1 MQKILDL
8 RIFEKRQA
16 EMELGKANAEVARIQ
31 GELESIAKRKVSTIK
46 NFDTNTDFLI
56 QVEIQ
61 SFFFMLEQKK
71 EKFLEELAT
80 AQIAADEKRE
90 VVRQA
95 MQKVKVLEKLKE
107 NKFRQWKKDSLKA
120 EELAADDIV
129 TARKNLLQYLNALPP
144 INSLIIDCV
153 GTEVAGIVE
162 KQFKN

>member
-1 MQKILDL
+1 MKKFSFSMQKILDL
-8 RIFEKRQA
+8 RIFEQCQA

-56 QVEIQ
+56 QAEIQ

-129 TARKNLLQYLNALPP
+129 TARKNLL
-144 INSLIIDCV
+144 
-153 GTEVAGIVE
+153 
-162 KQFKN
+162 

>member
-56 QVEIQ
+56 QAEIQ
-61 SFFFMLEQKK
+61 SLYFMLEQKK

-129 TARKNLLQYLNALPP
+129 TARKNLL
-144 INSLIIDCV
+144 
-153 GTEVAGIVE
+153 
-162 KQFKN
+162 

>member
-1 MQKILDL
+1 MKKFAFSMQKILDL
-8 RIFEKRQA
+8 RIFEQRQA
-16 EMELGKANAEVARIQ
+16 EIELGKANAEVARIQ
-31 GELESIAKRKVSTIK
+31 GELDSIAKRKVSTIK

-56 QVEIQ
+56 QAEIQ

-90 VVRQA
+90 VVRKA

-107 NKFRQWKKDSLKA
+107 NKFLQWKKDSLKA

-129 TARKNLLQYLNALPP
+129 TARKKW
-144 INSLIIDCV
+144 I
-153 GTEVAGIVE
+153 
-162 KQFKN
+162 

>member
-1 MQKILDL
+1 MIFIFMKKFSFSMQKIIDL
-8 RIFEKRQA
+8 IIFEKRQA

-56 QVEIQ
+56 QAEIQ

-129 TARKNLLQYLNALPP
+129 TARKNLL
-144 INSLIIDCV
+144 
-153 GTEVAGIVE
+153 
-162 KQFKN
+162 

>member
-1 MQKILDL
+1 MKKFAFSMQKILDL
-8 RIFEKRQA
+8 RIFEQRQA

-31 GELESIAKRKVSTIK
+31 GELESIAKRKISTIK

-56 QVEIQ
+56 QAEIQ

-129 TARKNLLQYLNALPP
+129 TARKNLL
-144 INSLIIDCV
+144 
-153 GTEVAGIVE
+153 
-162 KQFKN
+162 

>member
-1 MQKILDL
+1 MKKFSFSMQKILDL
-8 RIFEKRQA
+8 RIFEQRQA
-16 EMELGKANAEVARIQ
+16 EIELGKANAEVARIQ
-31 GELESIAKRKVSTIK
+31 GELEYIAKRKVSTIK

-56 QVEIQ
+56 QAEIQ

-120 EELAADDIV
+120 EELAVDDIV
-129 TARKNLLQYLNALPP
+129 TARKNLL
-144 INSLIIDCV
+144 
-153 GTEVAGIVE
+153 
-162 KQFKN
+162 

>member
-1 MQKILDL
+1 MKKFSFSMQKILDL
-8 RIFEKRQA
+8 RIFEQRQA

-56 QVEIQ
+56 QAEIQ

-120 EELAADDIV
+120 EELAVDDIV
-129 TARKNLLQYLNALPP
+129 TARKNLL
-144 INSLIIDCV
+144 
-153 GTEVAGIVE
+153 
-162 KQFKN
+162 

>member
-1 MQKILDL
+1 MKKFSFSMQKILDL
-8 RIFEKRQA
+8 RIFEQRQA

-56 QVEIQ
+56 QAEIQ

-107 NKFRQWKKDSLKA
+107 NKFRQWKKDNLKA

-129 TARKNLLQYLNALPP
+129 TARKNLL
-144 INSLIIDCV
+144 
-153 GTEVAGIVE
+153 
-162 KQFKN
+162 

>member
-56 QVEIQ
+56 QAEIQ

-71 EKFLEELAT
+71 EKFLEELSM

>member
-1 MQKILDL
+1 MIFVFMKKFAFSMQKILDL
-8 RIFEKRQA
+8 RIFEQRQA

-56 QVEIQ
+56 QAEIQ

-129 TARKNLLQYLNALPP
+129 TARKNLL
-144 INSLIIDCV
+144 
-153 GTEVAGIVE
+153 
-162 KQFKN
+162 

>member
-8 RIFEKRQA
+8 RIFEQRQA
-16 EMELGKANAEVARIQ
+16 EIELGKANAEVARIQ
-31 GELESIAKRKVSTIK
+31 GELDSIAKRKVSTIK

-56 QVEIQ
+56 QAEIQ

-90 VVRQA
+90 AVRKA

-107 NKFRQWKKDSLKA
+107 NKFLQWKKDSLKA

-129 TARKNLLQYLNALPP
+129 TARKKW
-144 INSLIIDCV
+144 I
-153 GTEVAGIVE
+153 
-162 KQFKN
+162 

>member
-1 MQKILDL
+1 MKKFSFSMQKILDL

-56 QVEIQ
+56 QAEIQ

-95 MQKVKVLEKLKE
+95 MQKVKVLENLKE

-129 TARKNLLQYLNALPP
+129 TARKNLL
-144 INSLIIDCV
+144 
-153 GTEVAGIVE
+153 
-162 KQFKN
+162 

>member
-71 EKFLEELAT
+71 EKF
-80 AQIAADEKRE
+80 
-90 VVRQA
+90 
-95 MQKVKVLEKLKE
+95 
-107 NKFRQWKKDSLKA
+107 
-120 EELAADDIV
+120 
-129 TARKNLLQYLNALPP
+129 
-144 INSLIIDCV
+144 
-153 GTEVAGIVE
+153 
-162 KQFKN
+162 

>member
-1 MQKILDL
+1 MKKFSFSMQKILDL
-8 RIFEKRQA
+8 RIFEQRQA
-16 EMELGKANAEVARIQ
+16 EIELGKANAEVARIQ
-31 GELESIAKRKVSTIK
+31 GELDSIAKRKVSTIK

-56 QVEIQ
+56 QAEIQ

-90 VVRQA
+90 VVRKA

-107 NKFRQWKKDSLKA
+107 NKFLQWKKDSLKA

-129 TARKNLLQYLNALPP
+129 TARKKW
-144 INSLIIDCV
+144 I
-153 GTEVAGIVE
+153 
-162 KQFKN
+162 

>member
-8 RIFEKRQA
+8 RIFEQRQA

-107 NKFRQWKKDSLKA
+107 NKFRQWKKDNLKA

-129 TARKNLLQYLNALPP
+129 TARKNLL
-144 INSLIIDCV
+144 
-153 GTEVAGIVE
+153 
-162 KQFKN
+162 

>member
-1 MQKILDL
+1 MKKFAFSMQKILDL
-8 RIFEKRQA
+8 RIFEQRQA

-56 QVEIQ
+56 QAEIQ

-107 NKFRQWKKDSLKA
+107 NKFRQWKKDNLKA

-129 TARKNLLQYLNALPP
+129 TARKNLL
-144 INSLIIDCV
+144 
-153 GTEVAGIVE
+153 
-162 KQFKN
+162 

>member
-1 MQKILDL
+1 MKKFAFSMQKILDL
-8 RIFEKRQA
+8 RIFEQRQA

-107 NKFRQWKKDSLKA
+107 NKFRQWKKDNLKA

-129 TARKNLLQYLNALPP
+129 TARKNLL
-144 INSLIIDCV
+144 
-153 GTEVAGIVE
+153 
-162 KQFKN
+162 

>member
-1 MQKILDL
+1 MKKFAFSMQKILDL
-8 RIFEKRQA
+8 RIFEQRQA
-16 EMELGKANAEVARIQ
+16 EMELGKANAEVSRIQ
-31 GELESIAKRKVSTIK
+31 GELESIARRKVSTIK
-46 NFDTNTDFLI
+46 NFDTNTDFLV
-56 QVEIQ
+56 QAEIQ

-129 TARKNLLQYLNALPP
+129 TARKNLL
-144 INSLIIDCV
+144 
-153 GTEVAGIVE
+153 
-162 KQFKN
+162 

>member
-56 QVEIQ
+56 QAEIQ

-80 AQIAADEKRE
+80 AQIAADEKRK

-120 EELAADDIV
+120 EELAVDDIV
-129 TARKNLLQYLNALPP
+129 TARKNLL
-144 INSLIIDCV
+144 
-153 GTEVAGIVE
+153 
-162 KQFKN
+162 

>member
-1 MQKILDL
+1 MKKFAFSMQKILDL
-8 RIFEKRQA
+8 RIFEQRQA
-16 EMELGKANAEVARIQ
+16 EIELGKANAEVARIQ
-31 GELESIAKRKVSTIK
+31 GELDSIAKRKVSTIK

-56 QVEIQ
+56 QAEIH

-90 VVRQA
+90 VVRKA

-107 NKFRQWKKDSLKA
+107 NKFLQWKKDSLKA

-129 TARKNLLQYLNALPP
+129 TARKKW
-144 INSLIIDCV
+144 I
-153 GTEVAGIVE
+153 
-162 KQFKN
+162 

>member
-8 RIFEKRQA
+8 RIFEQRQA

-56 QVEIQ
+56 QAEIQ

-71 EKFLEELAT
+71 EKFLEELST

-107 NKFRQWKKDSLKA
+107 NKFRQWKKDILKA

-129 TARKNLLQYLNALPP
+129 TARKNLL
-144 INSLIIDCV
+144 
-153 GTEVAGIVE
+153 
-162 KQFKN
+162 

>member
-1 MQKILDL
+1 MKKFSFSMQKILDL
-8 RIFEKRQA
+8 RIFEQRQA

-56 QVEIQ
+56 QAEIQ

-71 EKFLEELAT
+71 EKFLEKLAT

-129 TARKNLLQYLNALPP
+129 TARKNLL
-144 INSLIIDCV
+144 
-153 GTEVAGIVE
+153 
-162 KQFKN
+162 

>member
-1 MQKILDL
+1 MKKFSFSMQKILDL

-56 QVEIQ
+56 QAEIQ
-61 SFFFMLEQKK
+61 SFFFMLEQTK
-71 EKFLEELAT
+71 EKILEELAT

-129 TARKNLLQYLNALPP
+129 TARKNLP
-144 INSLIIDCV
+144 
-153 GTEVAGIVE
+153 
-162 KQFKN
+162 

>member
-1 MQKILDL
+1 MKKFSFSMQKILDL

-56 QVEIQ
+56 QAEIQ

-120 EELAADDIV
+120 EELVADDIV
-129 TARKNLLQYLNALPP
+129 TARKNLL
-144 INSLIIDCV
+144 
-153 GTEVAGIVE
+153 
-162 KQFKN
+162 

>member
-1 MQKILDL
+1 MKKFAFSMQKILDL
-8 RIFEKRQA
+8 RIFEQRQA
-16 EMELGKANAEVARIQ
+16 EMELGKANAEIARIQ
-31 GELESIAKRKVSTIK
+31 GELESIARRKVSTIK
-46 NFDTNTDFLI
+46 NFDTNTDFVV
-56 QVEIQ
+56 QAEIQ

-129 TARKNLLQYLNALPP
+129 TARKNLL
-144 INSLIIDCV
+144 
-153 GTEVAGIVE
+153 
-162 KQFKN
+162 

>member
-1 MQKILDL
+1 MKKFSFSMQKILDL
-8 RIFEKRQA
+8 RIFEQRQA
-16 EMELGKANAEVARIQ
+16 EIELGKANAEVARIQ
-31 GELESIAKRKVSTIK
+31 GELDSIAKRKVSTIK

-56 QVEIQ
+56 QAEIQ

-90 VVRQA
+90 AVRKA

-107 NKFRQWKKDSLKA
+107 NKFLQWKKDSLKA

-129 TARKNLLQYLNALPP
+129 TARKKW
-144 INSLIIDCV
+144 I
-153 GTEVAGIVE
+153 
-162 KQFKN
+162 

>member
-1 MQKILDL
+1 MKKFAFSMQKILDL
-8 RIFEKRQA
+8 RIFEQRQA

-56 QVEIQ
+56 QAEIQ

-90 VVRQA
+90 IVRQA

-129 TARKNLLQYLNALPP
+129 TARKNLL
-144 INSLIIDCV
+144 
-153 GTEVAGIVE
+153 
-162 KQFKN
+162 

>member
-1 MQKILDL
+1 MKKFSFSMQKILDL
-8 RIFEKRQA
+8 RIFEQRQA

-56 QVEIQ
+56 QAEIQ

-129 TARKNLLQYLNALPP
+129 TARKNLL
-144 INSLIIDCV
+144 
-153 GTEVAGIVE
+153 
-162 KQFKN
+162 

>member
-56 QVEIQ
+56 QAEIQ
-61 SFFFMLEQKK
+61 SFFFMLDQKK

-120 EELAADDIV
+120 EELAVDDIV
-129 TARKNLLQYLNALPP
+129 TARKNLL
-144 INSLIIDCV
+144 
-153 GTEVAGIVE
+153 
-162 KQFKN
+162 

>member
-56 QVEIQ
+56 QAEIQ

-120 EELAADDIV
+120 EELVADDIV
-129 TARKNLLQYLNALPP
+129 TARKNLL
-144 INSLIIDCV
+144 
-153 GTEVAGIVE
+153 
-162 KQFKN
+162 

>member
-1 MQKILDL
+1 MKKFSFSMQKILDL

-56 QVEIQ
+56 QTEIQ

-129 TARKNLLQYLNALPP
+129 TARKNLL
-144 INSLIIDCV
+144 
-153 GTEVAGIVE
+153 
-162 KQFKN
+162 

>member
-1 MQKILDL
+1 MIFIFMKKFSFSMQKILDL

-56 QVEIQ
+56 QAEIQ

-120 EELAADDIV
+120 EELAVDDIV
-129 TARKNLLQYLNALPP
+129 TARKNLL
-144 INSLIIDCV
+144 
-153 GTEVAGIVE
+153 
-162 KQFKN
+162 

>member
-1 MQKILDL
+1 MKKFSFSMQKILDL

-56 QVEIQ
+56 QAEIQ

-71 EKFLEELAT
+71 EKFLKELAT

-129 TARKNLLQYLNALPP
+129 TARKNLL
-144 INSLIIDCV
+144 
-153 GTEVAGIVE
+153 
-162 KQFKN
+162 

>member
-1 MQKILDL
+1 MKKFSFSMQKILDL

-56 QVEIQ
+56 QAEIQ

-107 NKFRQWKKDSLKA
+107 NKFRQWKKDSKKA

-129 TARKNLLQYLNALPP
+129 TARKNLL
-144 INSLIIDCV
+144 
-153 GTEVAGIVE
+153 
-162 KQFKN
+162 

>member
-1 MQKILDL
+1 MKKFAFSMQKILDL
-8 RIFEKRQA
+8 RIFEQRQA

-56 QVEIQ
+56 QAEIQ

-71 EKFLEELAT
+71 EKFLEELAA

-107 NKFRQWKKDSLKA
+107 NKLRQWKKDSLKA

-129 TARKNLLQYLNALPP
+129 TARKKLL
-144 INSLIIDCV
+144 
-153 GTEVAGIVE
+153 
-162 KQFKN
+162 

>member
-1 MQKILDL
+1 MKKFAFSMQKILDL
-8 RIFEKRQA
+8 RIFEQRQA

-46 NFDTNTDFLI
+46 NFDTNTDFL
-56 QVEIQ
+56 VRAEIQ

-129 TARKNLLQYLNALPP
+129 TARKNLL
-144 INSLIIDCV
+144 
-153 GTEVAGIVE
+153 
-162 KQFKN
+162 